1 MGTSV
6 LMRVMIAV
14 LRVGYAGV
22 PLTIDTMAT
31 EFFSL
36 RGFEVLLYFA
46 VPLAVSISLMA
57 FHTLV
62 CGSAQGCRGL

>member
-1 MGTSV
+1 M
-6 LMRVMIAV
+6 
-14 LRVGYAGV
+14 VGCLGI

-36 RGFEVLLYFA
+36 RGFKVLLKFA
-46 VPLAVSISLMA
+46 LSIAVLITLTA

-62 CGSAQGCRGL
+62 CGSA